1 MPPRGGYFRLVTFAL
16 DRPKCLTGGTV
27 ILGTLYSNGRG
38 NGRRGSTLED
48 TLRTSSR
55 RTALSGLAVVASSAL
70 LLAGCASA
78 PEDTTAPTNNANSDF
93 LSCMVSDTG
102 GFDDASF
109 NQLGKQGLDEAADE
123 IGGKTNAV
131 ESQAETDY
139 PQNINNLI
147 DQGCGIIVTVGFL
160 LADATKT
167 AAEANAD
174 AQFAIIDDSS
184 IDLPN
189 VKPIVFDTA
198 QAAFLAGYAAA
209 SYSKSGIVGTFGGIP
224 IPPVTIFM
232 DGFVEGVE
240 YYNEVKGTDVKALG
254 WDVDAQDGAF
264 TGGFDANDTAK
275 STAQN
280 LIDQGADVI
289 LPVGGPIYRSAA
301 EAIRDAGTE
310 IALIGVDA
318 DVFETDPSI
327 SDLLLTSIMKGIA
340 VGVKDVTVAAANG
353 EFDNSPFVGTLE
365 NGGVDLA
372 PFHEFESKV
381 DSKLQGELDDI
392 KDGII
397 SGKIKVT
404 SPSSPS

>member
-1 MPPRGGYFRLVTFAL
+1 
-16 DRPKCLTGGTV
+16 
-27 ILGTLYSNGRG
+27 
-38 NGRRGSTLED
+38 LED

-55 RTALSGLAVVASSAL
+55 GTALSGLAVVASSAL

-78 PEDTTAPTNNANSDF
+78 PEDTAPTNNANSDF

-102 GFDDASF
+102 GFDDKSF

-123 IGGKTNAV
+123 LGGETNAV

-147 DQGCGIIVTVGFL
+147 DEGCGIIVTVGFL

-232 DGFVEGVE
+232 DGFVDGVA

-254 WDVDAQDGAF
+254 WDVAAQDGAF

-289 LPVGGPIYRSAA
+289 LPVGGPIYQSAA

-310 IALIGVDA
+310 IVLIGVDA

-340 VGVKDVTVAAANG
+340 VGVKDVTLAAANG

-372 PFHEFESKV
+372 PFHDFESKV
-381 DSKLQGELDDI
+381 DPALQGELDDI
-392 KDGII
+392 REGII
-397 SGKIKVT
+397 SGDIKVT